1 MLHERE
7 KRLLYWI
14 IPIWIIGCIVVATWF
29 TFHETTENIR
39 DEIFNTKSEEGL
51 SDKKI
56 KNVQS
61 YINKPTFSTYIE
73 ITGNCGPSLA
83 EACQQAHVT
92 TSSTS
97 AVVVQLRSGIV
108 LEVEDVLQNNEGTWY
123 KVVFNEWIRYPERV
137 SKGFY
142 ILDSENVRF
151 FIDVGAEELTKETN
165 PVTDKQIIVD
175 RSDQMLYAY
184 ENGELVLTQSISTG
198 IHSTPTPRGTFTVYK
213 KTPSRYMQGPLP
225 GISSDYYDL
234 PGVPWNLYFTEQG
247 GVIHGAYWHDQFGKP
262 WSHGCVNV
270 PQGAAEKLYRWA
282 DVGTPVFVR
291 D

>member
-29 TFHETTENIR
+29 TFRETTGNLR
-39 DEIFNTKSEEGL
+39 NEIFNTQPETDL
-51 SDKKI
+51 PAQ
-56 KNVQS
+56 KNKEVPS
-61 YINKPTFSTYIE
+61 YVTKPAFSTYIE
-73 ITGNCGPSLA
+73 ITGDCGPSLA

-97 AVVVQLRSGIV
+97 TVVAMLRSGIV
-108 LEVEDVLQNNEGTWY
+108 LEVEDVLQTNEGVWY

-142 ILDSENVRF
+142 VLDSGQVRF
-151 FIDVGAEELTKETN
+151 FIDEGTILLDKDEQIETN
-165 PVTDKQIIVD
+165 KQIIVD

-184 ENGELVLTQSISTG
+184 ENGEIVLTQSISTG
-198 IHSTPTPRGTFTVYK
+198 IRSTPTPRGTFTVYK

-270 PQGAAEKLYRWA
+270 PQGSAEKLYRWA
-282 DVGTPVFVR
+282 DIGTPVFVR